1 MSWRRLSRFLRRSRG
16 GSVTAMPDENSRLT
30 DLKVGIAL
38 LWSVLVRF
46 RSIVALSIVGALI
59 WMAMVIT
66 MPYLVGRI
74 IDEILTG
81 QGMSAVWPLLVLILI
96 AGFVQAIG
104 ISVRRY
110 FGFKV
115 SYRAEADLRNNIFT
129 HIQRMA
135 FSFHDVTSTGELMA
149 RASSDLSQL
158 RLILAMAPI
167 TLANLVM
174 FFVVTIVLV
183 LIDPVLGLTAAL
195 MVPALLATSGQFA
208 NRVVGFSFDLQERL
222 SHLSHVVEETVA
234 GIEVVKSYGQE
245 AQQRDRADAQ
255 AETIYSAALGMA
267 KQRAIYRPLFEIIPA
282 MGTVA
287 VLAVGGIRVV
297 DGQMTFGEFVAF
309 TQYLAVMVLPLLI
322 TGWFFANLPRSAAA
336 ASRIDALLVTAPDII
351 EASHPKTLKPGRG
364 EIRFENVSFA
374 YPDGTAV
381 LSGVNLTIPG
391 GTSVGVVGV
400 TGSGKSTIAHLIPRF
415 YDVDAG
421 SITID
426 GVDIRD
432 LRLDELRSEVAV
444 VFQESYLFST
454 SIEANIRVGDPM
466 ASDERVR
473 AAARLARAHDFIC
486 SFPDGYETVVGE
498 RGSTLSGGQRQRISL
513 ARGIVRDPRIL
524 ILDDATSSVDAIV
537 ESEIQEALRQ
547 VMSGRTTIIVAHRTS
562 TLALVDNVVFIEDG
576 RVVAFAPHDVLLDTV
591 ERYVDVLA
599 ARTELK
605 T

>member
-1 MSWRRLSRFLRRSRG
+1 
-16 GSVTAMPDENSRLT
+16 MPDENSRLT

>member
-1 MSWRRLSRFLRRSRG
+1 
-16 GSVTAMPDENSRLT
+16 MPDEVSDEKSHLT

-46 RSIVALSIVGALI
+46 RSIVVLSIVGALI

-66 MPYLVGRI
+66 IPYLVGRV

-81 QGMSAVWPLLVLILI
+81 HGMSAVWPLLVLILI

-104 ISVRRY
+104 ISMRRY

>member
-1 MSWRRLSRFLRRSRG
+1 
-16 GSVTAMPDENSRLT
+16 MPDENSRLT

-245 AQQRDRADAQ
+245 AQQLDTADAQ

>member
-1 MSWRRLSRFLRRSRG
+1 
-16 GSVTAMPDENSRLT
+16 MPDEVSDEKSHLT

-66 MPYLVGRI
+66 MPYLVGRV

-104 ISVRRY
+104 ISMRRY

-174 FFVVTIVLV
+174 FFVVTIVLI

-381 LSGVNLTIPG
+381 LSGVDLTIPG

>member
-1 MSWRRLSRFLRRSRG
+1 
-16 GSVTAMPDENSRLT
+16 MPDENSRLT

-46 RSIVALSIVGALI
+46 RSIVAVSIVGALI

-195 MVPALLATSGQFA
+195 MIPALLATSGQFA